1 MQRPQLVAID
11 TNILLALGE
20 ADEDTEDALQLILRR
35 AAPVQILL
43 CPTVL
48 QETSYLAA
56 NGITESQ
63 RRMARS
69 GLAKAPAWKLHPS
82 TLNAAQHAIA
92 TNAARKL
99 MEHHLLPAAELNDAR
114 ILAEAAVLGCLLL
127 VSQDSHLLEIDAF
140 RLNLVM
146 HELDLS
152 VPVIST
158 PRDLIRR
165 FYR

>member
-127 VSQDSHLLEIDAF
+127 VIDAF

>member
-1 MQRPQLVAID
+1 
-11 TNILLALGE
+11 
-20 ADEDTEDALQLILRR
+20 
-35 AAPVQILL
+35 
-43 CPTVL
+43 
-48 QETSYLAA
+48 
-56 NGITESQ
+56 
-63 RRMARS
+63 
-69 GLAKAPAWKLHPS
+69 
-82 TLNAAQHAIA
+82 
-92 TNAARKL
+92 